1 MSDISPATPV
11 DMEAVEA
18 LGKQTAQESEQG
30 LSLITGTVQHFM
42 NGFHSARNGM
52 PSAGLTGPRPGKSIG
67 TGSGARAITT
77 GL

>member
-1 MSDISPATPV
+1 MSDITPATPV

-52 PSAGLTGPRPGKSIG
+52 PSPGLTGLRPSKS
-67 TGSGARAITT
+67 TASDTRAITA